1 MIWIRFDNGLW
12 VLKIGWVFERKR
24 QGQKWEVSVL
34 FVFFL
39 SSLLPSSPSPCT
51 DLQLVHS
58 CSRSVYRSTLHAS
71 VFCWIHLNSRQSTV
85 TVNCSS
91 QAFAQSWQ
99 EHLDSWHSAKCFF
112 LKIDIR
118 WYLFVHVKHAASQTE
133 NYCNQHC
140 VFFMV
145 KDDLVKRWG
154 EPEDFGFSFQ
164 WKHLWSCV
172 QEFKP
177 LIFQNGKPVPFP
189 EPTKAGLTKL
199 KKHMQRYTHNDRC
212 T

>member
-1 MIWIRFDNGLW
+1 MDYEYWRLGACLREKDRVKNEKSLCC
-12 VLKIGWVFERKR
+12 
-24 QGQKWEVSVL
+24 L
-34 FVFFL
+34 FFVL

-58 CSRSVYRSTLHAS
+58 CSWSLYRSTLHAS

-133 NYCNQHC
+133 NYCNKHC
-140 VFFMV
+140 VFSG
-145 KDDLVKRWG
+145 KRWSCKKMG
-154 EPEDFGFSFQ
+154 RAGRFWFQ
-164 WKHLWSCV
+164 
-172 QEFKP
+172 
-177 LIFQNGKPVPFP
+177 VPM
-189 EPTKAGLTKL
+189 KASLKL
-199 KKHMQRYTHNDRC
+199 C
-212 T
+212 AGV